1 MDTQICDTRRAGNQG
16 HWNISTKCNLK
27 MSTSKHKEHQAG
39 TSLQAQIASCCHKY
53 TLSFYLSSMGLIS
66 MLIDPRL
73 VYHLSLLKL
82 DSPNEQ
88 NEQAFLAPIF
98 TGSVLEQPGLAPPQY
113 GLLGGVKSIETSSH
127 ASTENEM
134 IKKDPRL
141 FFNVSSPSSIFICG
155 SQGSGKSHTLSCV
168 LEGCLISSKAGRLA
182 NPLTAVAFHY
192 DTFNSDN
199 CGSPC
204 EAAFLASHSKIKVK
218 VLCAPTNFLT
228 IKVTR
233 YKSDFLHLANRPIE
247 NLFEIQYQG

>member
-1 MDTQICDTRRAGNQG
+1 
-16 HWNISTKCNLK
+16 
-27 MSTSKHKEHQAG
+27 
-39 TSLQAQIASCCHKY
+39 
-53 TLSFYLSSMGLIS
+53 MGLIP
-66 MLIDPRL
+66 MVIDPRL

-88 NEQAFLAPIF
+88 KEQAFLAPIF
-98 TGSVLEQPGLAPPQY
+98 TGSVFEQPELAPPQY
-113 GLLGGVKSIETSSH
+113 GLLGGVKSIETSSD

-168 LEGCLISSKAGRLA
+168 LEGCLIISKAGRLV

-192 DTFNSDN
+192 DTFNSEN

-204 EAAFLASHSKIKVK
+204 ESAFLASNSKIKVR
-218 VLCAPTNFLT
+218 VLCAPTNLLT

-233 YKSDFLHLANRPIE
+233 YKSNSLHLANRPIE
-247 NLFEIQYQG
+247 NLFEIQHQG